1 MRFNENVSTIL
12 PAAAPVLGNVRDEG
26 RALIPALYPLEIAS
40 KTKSSTAVHAN
51 CHARTYGCCAL
62 LGCGLSSF
70 EASVWAAVDRPPTA
84 HVPQP
89 SPPRPSSRPRCLPH
103 PSTARPHSTRPPPA
117 RCLPAP
123 HSPSGRRPPP
133 DDASALPV
141 ASPVSSRRR
150 APVTRRLRAPPI
162 ADCGAYTR

>member
-12 PAAAPVLGNVRDEG
+12 PAAAPVLRNVRDEG
-26 RALIPALYPLEIAS
+26 RALIPAPYPLEIAS
-40 KTKSSTAVHAN
+40 KTNSSTAVHAN
-51 CHARTYGCCAL
+51 CHARRYGCCAL

-103 PSTARPHSTRPPPA
+103 PSTARRTARVLRQPAACLRPIRSPAAFPRQMTRP
-117 RCLPAP
+117 RC
-123 HSPSGRRPPP
+123 PSRQRLLYRRQGI
-133 DDASALPV
+133 
-141 ASPVSSRRR
+141 R
-150 APVTRRLRAPPI
+150 
-162 ADCGAYTR
+162 GYQGEG